1 MIRKRTR
8 LGILVLAA
16 LAALSW
22 LLSRPSDTEE
32 AAPVTGLDT
41 RLNYALHEFR
51 GRLLDERGET
61 RLEISA
67 PLLRNNATSGIGT
80 VENPDI
86 RIQQDNEEWYI
97 TADSAVI
104 APDRELITLAGQ
116 VTMLRRNAI
125 TGEQLDIETRD
136 VRLNVTPRTA
146 STEAAVRIRQDRDR
160 LDAIGMRLDIINDR
174 FELLSEVR
182 AHYEVL

>member
-1 MIRKRTR
+1 MIRRRTR

-16 LAALSW
+16 LAVLSW
-22 LLSRPSDTEE
+22 LLSRPVELIED
-32 AAPVTGLDT
+32 APVAGLDT

-67 PLLRNNATSGIGT
+67 PLLRNDASSGIGT
-80 VENPDI
+80 VEKPDI

-97 TADSAVI
+97 TAESAVI
-104 APDRELITLAGQ
+104 AADRELITLSGE
-116 VTMLRRNAI
+116 VNMVRRNEI
-125 TGEQLDIETRD
+125 TGDRLDIATRD
-136 VRLNVTPRTA
+136 VVLNVTPRTA
-146 STEAAVRIRQDRDR
+146 RTDAQVRIRQNRDR
-160 LDAIGMRLDIINDR
+160 LDANGMRLDIVNDR